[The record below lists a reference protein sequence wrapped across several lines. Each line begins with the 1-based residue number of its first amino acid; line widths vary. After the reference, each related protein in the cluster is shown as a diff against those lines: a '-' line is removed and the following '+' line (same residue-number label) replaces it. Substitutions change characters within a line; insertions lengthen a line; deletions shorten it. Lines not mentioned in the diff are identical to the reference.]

1 MNVGGMVVWYLPHRR
16 GRHALV
22 VDLSERR
29 VVRTMHHHHHHSFF
43 VLLVF
48 AVVITRD

>member
-1 MNVGGMVVWYLPHRR
+1 MLVVWCGTIYHTD
-16 GRHALV
+16 GVAHALV